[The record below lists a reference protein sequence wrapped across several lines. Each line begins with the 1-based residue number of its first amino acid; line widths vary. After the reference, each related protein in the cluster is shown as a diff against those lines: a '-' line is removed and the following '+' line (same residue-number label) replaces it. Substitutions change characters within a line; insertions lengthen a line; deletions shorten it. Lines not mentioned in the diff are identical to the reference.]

1 MNFRLIPLLMFI
13 RLHLCL
19 HDRVLH
25 VALVDTTVRSTDP
38 QAKVL
43 IEKSGDNAY
52 HKTPGKLHTLEEKV
66 SESIAKSNK

>member
-1 MNFRLIPLLMFI
+1 M
-13 RLHLCL
+13 
-19 HDRVLH
+19 LH